1 MTTWIFGNDI
11 DTDAIIPGRYLTLY
25 DPKELA
31 AHAFEGTR
39 DAFSREAAEG
49 DIIVAGRNFGCGSSR
64 EHAPIAIRGAGV
76 QTVVAVSFARIFYR
90 NCIATGVLPVICPEA
105 DSITEDEDIVLHF
118 DEGYLTA
125 GDRTLAVEPV
135 PAFMCKIIDAGGLV
149 EYAKTITEI
158 ELCTK

>member
-118 DEGYLTA
+118 DEGYLTV